1 MSGWKGMPAGIVVV
15 SQHDRDIH
23 RPDAN
28 NEASSERCYGC
39 CRQQDDPNEQRSKGI
54 DVDDPGSQP
63 HASTLRIAAT
73 FWKGGTTFRP
83 SPDHLPSVAK
93 APSEIADTFQI
104 AEAAGR
110 WSASSLCSQPRF
122 IPKQSTST
130 WSKAVAAKRLP
141 NDFRATSVF
150 TEGVWRASCERSAG
164 V

>member
-1 MSGWKGMPAGIVVV
+1 MPGWKGMPAGIVVV
-15 SQHDRDIH
+15 SQHDRDIR

-63 HASTLRIAAT
+63 HASNLRVAAT

-104 AEAAGR
+104 AEAAEGGTPVACA
-110 WSASSLCSQPRF
+110 ASRVSYLNNPYRGGQNRPR
-122 IPKQSTST
+122 Q
-130 WSKAVAAKRLP
+130 
-141 NDFRATSVF
+141 NDFRTTSERLPCDF
-150 TEGVWRASCERSAG
+150 CIRGGRRAGAQ
-164 V
+164 